1 MAKLR
6 VLDILLETTADGP
19 GFRTSFYLAG
29 CKHNCPGCHNPQSH
43 DPNGGAEYDID
54 DLVHIALDDEFANV
68 TLSGGDPL
76 FQIDGVIELCKK
88 IKELS
93 DKTIWVYTGYR
104 IEKIQQTR
112 YLARMLPYIDVLV
125 DGRYEEGLRDE
136 SLPYRGSSNQRIIMV
151 DKYLKGEK
159 DYEWHLE

>member
-1 MAKLR
+1 MATLR

-93 DKTIWVYTGYR
+93 DKTIWVYTGYVYES
-104 IEKIQQTR
+104 ILKDSKFSQ
-112 YLARMLPYIDVLV
+112 LLPHIDVLV
-125 DGRYEEGLRDE
+125 DGPFIESLRDE
-136 SLPYRGSSNQRIIMV
+136 SLPFRGSSNQRIINI
-151 DKYLKGEK
+151 KQE
-159 DYEWHLE
+159 

>member
-1 MAKLR
+1 MATLR

-43 DPNGGAEYDID
+43 DPNGGEEYEID

-93 DKTIWVYTGYR
+93 DKTIWVYTGYVYES
-104 IEKIQQTR
+104 ILKDSKLSQ
-112 YLARMLPYIDVLV
+112 LLPHIDVLV
-125 DGRYEEGLRDE
+125 DGPYIE
-136 SLPYRGSSNQRIIMV
+136 SLRTEELPFRGSSNQKIWFI
-151 DKYLKGEK
+151 K
-159 DYEWHLE
+159 DLDIKE

>member
-1 MAKLR
+1 MATLR

-43 DPNGGAEYDID
+43 DPNGGEEYDID

-93 DKTIWVYTGYR
+93 DKTIWVYTGYVYES
-104 IEKIQQTR
+104 ILKDSKFSQ
-112 YLARMLPYIDVLV
+112 LLPHIDVLV
-125 DGRYEEGLRDE
+125 DGPFIESLRDE
-136 SLPYRGSSNQRIIMV
+136 SLPFRGSSNQRIINI
-151 DKYLKGEK
+151 KQE
-159 DYEWHLE
+159 

>member
-1 MAKLR
+1 MATLR

-93 DKTIWVYTGYR
+93 DKTIWVYTGYVYESVYKDPKLSQ
-104 IEKIQQTR
+104 I
-112 YLARMLPYIDVLV
+112 LPHIDVLV
-125 DGRYEEGLRDE
+125 DGPFVEALRDE
-136 SLPYRGSSNQRIIMV
+136 SLPFRGSSNQRIINI
-151 DKYLKGEK
+151 KQE
-159 DYEWHLE
+159 

>member
-1 MAKLR
+1 MATLR

-43 DPNGGAEYDID
+43 DPNGGTEYDID

-93 DKTIWVYTGYR
+93 DKTIWVYTGYVYES
-104 IEKIQQTR
+104 ILKDSKLSQ
-112 YLARMLPYIDVLV
+112 LLPHIDVLV
-125 DGRYEEGLRDE
+125 DGPFVEALRDE
-136 SLPYRGSSNQRIIMV
+136 SLPFRGSSNQRIINI
-151 DKYLKGEK
+151 KQE
-159 DYEWHLE
+159 

>member
-1 MAKLR
+1 MATLR

-93 DKTIWVYTGYR
+93 DKTIWVYTGYVYEN
-104 IEKIQQTR
+104 ILKDSKLSQ
-112 YLARMLPYIDVLV
+112 LLPHIDVLV
-125 DGRYEEGLRDE
+125 DGPFIESLRDE
-136 SLPYRGSSNQRIIMV
+136 SLPFRGSSNQRIINI
-151 DKYLKGEK
+151 KQE
-159 DYEWHLE
+159 

>member
-76 FQIDGVIELCKK
+76 FQIDGVIELCRK

-93 DKTIWVYTGYR
+93 DKTIWVYTGYVYES
-104 IEKIQQTR
+104 ILKDPKLSQ
-112 YLARMLPYIDVLV
+112 LLPHIDVLV
-125 DGRYEEGLRDE
+125 DGPYIE
-136 SLPYRGSSNQRIIMV
+136 SLRTEELPFRGSSNQKIWFI
-151 DKYLKGEK
+151 K
-159 DYEWHLE
+159 DLDIKE

>member
-93 DKTIWVYTGYR
+93 DKTIWVYTGYVYES
-104 IEKIQQTR
+104 ILKDSKLSQ
-112 YLARMLPYIDVLV
+112 LLPHIDVLV
-125 DGRYEEGLRDE
+125 DGPFIESLRDE
-136 SLPYRGSSNQRIIMV
+136 SLPFRGSCNQRII
-151 DKYLKGEK
+151 KIKQE
-159 DYEWHLE
+159 

>member
-1 MAKLR
+1 MATLR

-43 DPNGGAEYDID
+43 DPNGGTEYDID

-93 DKTIWVYTGYR
+93 DKTIWVYTGYVYES
-104 IEKIQQTR
+104 ILKDSKLSQ
-112 YLARMLPYIDVLV
+112 LLPHIDVLV
-125 DGRYEEGLRDE
+125 DGPFIESLRDE
-136 SLPYRGSSNQRIIMV
+136 SLPFRGSSNQRIINI
-151 DKYLKGEK
+151 KQE
-159 DYEWHLE
+159 

>member
-1 MAKLR
+1 MATLR

-76 FQIDGVIELCKK
+76 FQIDGVIELCRK

-93 DKTIWVYTGYR
+93 DKTIWVYTGYVYES
-104 IEKIQQTR
+104 ILKDSKLSQ
-112 YLARMLPYIDVLV
+112 LLPHIDVLV
-125 DGRYEEGLRDE
+125 DGPFIESLRDE
-136 SLPYRGSSNQRIIMV
+136 SLPFRGSSNQRTIKI
-151 DKYLKGEK
+151 KQE
-159 DYEWHLE
+159 